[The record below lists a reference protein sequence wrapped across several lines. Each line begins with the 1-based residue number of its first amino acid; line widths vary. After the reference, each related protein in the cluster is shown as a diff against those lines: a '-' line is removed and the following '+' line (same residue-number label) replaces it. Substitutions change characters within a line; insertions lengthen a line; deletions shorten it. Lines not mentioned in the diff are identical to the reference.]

1 MVKYI
6 DLSGQW
12 RCEIPGQTAVVHL
25 PGTLEANGVG
35 FPDSPEKQWHLENAR
50 AIGLWREG
58 DPIMT
63 RLTRKH
69 TFEGAGQLS
78 RMFQWDV
85 PQGKR
90 VFLECER
97 ARMLSLWINGHNI
110 LPCFEGNLIAPW
122 IFEVTAMV
130 TGKDEIRIISDNS
143 YPGWPREALL
153 KSSACADETQTNWNG
168 LLGFF
173 RLRLESRVFISGIRV
188 YPREQNIDVCVSLDA
203 GDAWRGELHIA
214 CEALE
219 QQLSKTADVKPGITE
234 IWFRDLSI
242 RQDARRWDMEDG
254 NLYSLTVSALGLEE
268 KTVSFGIRTFQAR
281 NGFFWLNGRRV
292 FLRSEAN
299 CAVFPETGYAPMDT
313 DAWKDILSRYRAY
326 GVNCMR
332 FHSHCPPEAAF
343 IAADELG
350 MLMQPELSNWD
361 PKNTFADEDT
371 VRYYRSELL
380 GALRMLANHP
390 SFVMLTLGNELHAD
404 EDGHACMHELLDTAR
419 TYDDTRLFAD
429 GSNTHFGFEGHDGK
443 SDFYTAMTYID
454 QDLRATSGDMLGWL
468 NQRHP
473 DGRVNYNEPVAA
485 LRKKTDQ
492 PVYSFEVGQYET
504 LPDFDEIVDYRGIT
518 RPDNLLVIRERAK
531 QKGILPEW
539 KKRVEA
545 TGELALLCY
554 RAEVEAALRT
564 PGFSGISLLGLQD
577 FPGQG
582 TALIGMMN
590 AHLQS
595 KPYDFA
601 KPERFRA
608 FFGDVVPLVLLPQY
622 TYTSQETLT
631 ANICIANYGKGDLT
645 GDAEWRICGDSF
657 EQAGKCPS
665 VTAKQGELTDA
676 GSIQVSLADVKK
688 AEKLTLTVRF
698 SEYENGYSVWVYPDA
713 EIKKPESV
721 YECASLD
728 DNAWHVLEQGGSV
741 YLFPDSSTEA
751 LPSSVPCHFSTDFW
765 NVCSFVHQSGSMGQ
779 FIDAGHPLFREF
791 PTDAHTDWQ
800 WWPMATQRAMILPE
814 KIEAIITEMDSYAT
828 LRPMAMLF
836 ECRCGNGKLMVSSLG
851 LQHLLQYPEARALQ
865 RALYNYMASPEF
877 EPLQTLSL
885 PFIQSIVRDMDHI

>member
-1 MVKYI
+1 MAKYI

-12 RCEIPGQTAVVHL
+12 RCEIPGQTTLIHL
-25 PGTLEANGVG
+25 PGTLEENGVG
-35 FPDSPEKQWHLENAR
+35 FPDSVEKQWHLENAR

-69 TFEGAGQLS
+69 IFEGAAQLS
-78 RMFQWDV
+78 RTFQWDA
-85 PQGKR
+85 PRGKR

-97 ARMLSLWINGHNI
+97 ARMLSLWINGHKI
-110 LPCFEGNLIAPW
+110 HPCFEGNLIAPW
-122 IFEVTAMV
+122 IFEITDRI
-130 TGKDEIRIISDNS
+130 TGNDEIKIISDNS

-153 KSSACADETQTNWNG
+153 KSSACADETQNNWNG

-173 RLRLESRVFISGIRV
+173 RLCLESRVFISSIRV
-188 YPREQNIDVCVSLDA
+188 YPKEQNIDVCVSLDA
-203 GDAWRGELHIA
+203 GCAWRGVLHIA

-219 QQLSKTADVKPGITE
+219 QQPSQTADVKPGITE

-242 RQDARRWDMEDG
+242 QQDAHQWDIEEG
-254 NLYSLTVSALGLEE
+254 NIYDLTVSALGLEE

-281 NGFFWLNGRRV
+281 NGFFWLNDRRV

-299 CAVFPETGYAPMDT
+299 CAVFPETGYAPMDA
-313 DAWKDILSRYRAY
+313 DAWKDVLSRYRAY

-343 IAADELG
+343 LAADELG

-371 VRYYRSELL
+371 VRYYRAELL

-390 SFVMLTLGNELHAD
+390 SFVMLTLGNELRADAAGHEHMHA
-404 EDGHACMHELLDTAR
+404 LLDTAR
-419 TYDDTRLFAD
+419 AFDATRLFAD
-429 GSNTHFGFEGHDGK
+429 GSNTHFGFEGHDEK

-468 NQRHP
+468 NQRYP
-473 DGRVNYNEPVAA
+473 DGRVNYDESVAA
-485 LRKKTDQ
+485 LRNKTNQ
-492 PVYSFEVGQYET
+492 PVYPFEVGQYET
-504 LPDFDEIVDYRGIT
+504 LPDFDEIADYQGIT
-518 RPDNLLVIRERAK
+518 RPDNLLAIRERAK
-531 QKGILPEW
+531 HKSFLPEW

-545 TGELALLCY
+545 SGELALLCY

-564 PGFSGISLLGLQD
+564 AGFSGISLLGLQD

-582 TALIGMMN
+582 TALIGMMD
-590 AHLQS
+590 AHLKP
-595 KPYDFA
+595 KPYAFA
-601 KPERFRA
+601 RPERFCA
-608 FFGDVVPLVLLPQY
+608 FFSDVLPLALLPKY
-622 TYTSQETLT
+622 TYTNRETLT
-631 ANICIANYGKGDLT
+631 TNIRIANYGKGDIT
-645 GDAEWRICGDSF
+645 GTAEWRICGGGF
-657 EQAGKCPS
+657 EQAGECAP

-676 GSIQVSLADVKK
+676 GSIQVSLADVKRS
-688 AEKLTLTVRF
+688 AKLTLTVSF
-698 SEYENGYSVWVYPDA
+698 AEYENSYAVWVYPDA
-713 EIKKPESV
+713 EVKRPESV
-721 YECASLD
+721 HECAFLD
-728 DNAWHVLEQGGSV
+728 DAALSVLEQGGIV
-741 YLFPDSSTEA
+741 YLSPDSSSEA
-751 LPSSVPCHFSTDFW
+751 LPFSIPCHFSTDFW

-779 FIDAGHPLFREF
+779 LIDADHPLFREF

-814 KIEAIITEMDSYAT
+814 KIDAIIAEMDSYAT

-836 ECRCGNGKLMVSSLG
+836 ECRCGNGKLMVSSMG
-851 LQHLLQYPEARALQ
+851 LQHLQQYPEARALQ
-865 RALYNYMASPEF
+865 RALYDYMASPAF
-877 EPLQTLSL
+877 EPRQTLPLS
-885 PFIQSIVRDMDHI
+885 FIRSIVRETGRI